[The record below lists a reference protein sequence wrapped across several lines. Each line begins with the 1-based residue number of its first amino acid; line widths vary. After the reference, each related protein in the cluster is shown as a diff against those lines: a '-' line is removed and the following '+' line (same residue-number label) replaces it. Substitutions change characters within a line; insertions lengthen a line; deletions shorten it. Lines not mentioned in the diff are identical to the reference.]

1 MSKPGGICA
10 SSIPAIR
17 KNQKTEELVYSAF
30 YHIFPGLDEVPL
42 RECIN
47 GRGSPPV
54 LVLFDATRPLDPPL
68 GSPAEFPGTAAVTLN
83 LWPACVRSRPAE
95 FFSRMNKLV
104 FANLLHRPV
113 RSLISVLAVA
123 IEVIM
128 ILSIVGIFMGMLN
141 DNKTR
146 TNGIG
151 ADLMMRPS
159 NASVMTGVGGAT
171 MPVKFSEVLRK
182 LPHVTVV
189 SPVNMQ
195 LNTSGSVETIF
206 GIEYESFN
214 ALKPFTFVA
223 GGPFQGPY
231 DVMIDDVLARNT
243 KGGYHVGDNLKL
255 YNRDFRISGIV
266 EAGKGGRKL
275 LPLATMGELT
285 GSLDKASAFYI
296 KVDDPANEQAV
307 INEIHNVRGLQD
319 YPVWTM
325 REWLSM
331 MTPEKLP
338 GFNIALNVVT
348 GIAVIVGFLVIFQSM
363 YTAVLERTR
372 EIGILKSMG
381 ASKFDIMGV
390 VLRETAVLA
399 VAGTILGIAGTYG
412 VKLLLSHVFPTQHFE
427 ITSRWMAQGAV
438 IAFAGALL
446 GALYPAWMGS
456 RKDPI
461 DALAYE

>member
-1 MSKPGGICA
+1 
-10 SSIPAIR
+10 
-17 KNQKTEELVYSAF
+17 
-30 YHIFPGLDEVPL
+30 
-42 RECIN
+42 
-47 GRGSPPV
+47 
-54 LVLFDATRPLDPPL
+54 
-68 GSPAEFPGTAAVTLN
+68 
-83 LWPACVRSRPAE
+83 
-95 FFSRMNKLV
+95 
-104 FANLLHRPV
+104 
-113 RSLISVLAVA
+113 VA

-141 DNKTR
+141 DQKTR

-159 NASVMTGVGGAT
+159 NASAMNGVGGAT
-171 MPVKFSEVLRK
+171 MPVKFAEVLRG
-182 LPHVTVV
+182 LPHVTIV
-189 SPVNMQ
+189 SPVNLA
-195 LNTSGSVETIF
+195 LNTSGSVETIY
-206 GIEYESFN
+206 GIDYPTFD
-214 ALKPFTFVA
+214 ALRPFTYVS

-231 DVMIDDVLARNT
+231 DMIIDDVLARSR
-243 KGGYHVGDNLKL
+243 KGGYHVGDTLEV
-255 YNRDFRISGIV
+255 YNHEFRISGIV

-275 LPLATMGELT
+275 LPLDTMGELT
-285 GSLDKASAFYI
+285 GSLGKASMFYL

-307 INEIHNVRGLQD
+307 IEEIHNVRGLAD

-325 REWLSM
+325 QEWLSL

-338 GFNIALNVVT
+338 GFNIALNIVT

-381 ASKFDIMGV
+381 ASKLAIMGV

-399 VAGTILGIAGTYG
+399 VAGVLLGVAGTYG
-412 VKLLLSHVFPTQHFE
+412 VRVLLYHVFPTQRFE
-427 ITSRWMAQGAV
+427 IVAHWIAQGAG
-438 IAFAGALL
+438 IAFAGSLL
-446 GALYPAWMGS
+446 GALYPAFMAS